1 MHKRGK
7 YQGVKQI
14 FAYNRSF
21 YLATFA
27 ALAAVLIVIDWLPA
41 LPRMMA
47 ILFLAVTAFWTL
59 SSLAVSHWV
68 YDRSTLYSLDWLLL
82 HPTVWLSVHAG
93 LDEMT
98 DLLRAKFPSAQCRV
112 FDIFDNAEMTEP
124 SIARARALSQSM
136 EGQHVSWRQLPAENG
151 SFDTIFLPFVAHEFR
166 HVEAR
171 HLFFQE
177 LARVLAPH
185 GKIILVEHL
194 RDLPNF
200 AAFGP
205 GFLHFQS
212 RRTWLNAC
220 HSANLRLTQERGI
233 TPFVRVLE
241 LQRSN

>member
-1 MHKRGK
+1 MHSRGK

-14 FAYNRSF
+14 FAYNRTF
-21 YLATFA
+21 YLATFT
-27 ALAAVLIVIDWLPA
+27 ALAVVLLVIDWLPA
-41 LPRMMA
+41 LPRMLA

-68 YDRSTLYSLDWLLL
+68 YDRSTLYSLDWLAL
-82 HPTVWLSVHAG
+82 HPAVWLNVHAG

-98 DLLRAKFPSAQCRV
+98 DLLRAKFTSAQYRV
-112 FDIFDNAEMTEP
+112 FDIFDKTEMTEP
-124 SIARARALSQSM
+124 SIARARVLSRST
-136 EGQHVSWRQLPAENG
+136 EGQHVSWKQLPAENG
-151 SFDTIFLPFVAHEFR
+151 AFDIIFLPFVAHEFR
-166 HVEAR
+166 HTEAR

-194 RDLPNF
+194 RDVPNF

-212 RRTWLNAC
+212 RRAWLNAC
-220 HSANLRLTQERGI
+220 DAANLRLSQERGI

-241 LQRSN
+241 LAQSN